1 MSTNLSRKKR
11 EKIIENIEIM
21 RSKLQDNPELL
32 VTLNEIEAQ
41 LKKKK
46 YGLVWEDHEEKIDEE
61 IKEKIPVFVEQKNLE
76 LQSEDETKSMNFILE
91 GDNLH
96 SLYLLEKTHRNKVD
110 LIIIDPPYNRGLNDF
125 IYDDN
130 YIDRSDSF
138 KHSKWISFMNKRLL
152 IAKKLLKDNGVI
164 FINIDDNEFAQLK
177 LLCDDIFGEENFI
190 SCFPWH
196 NRTSV
201 QNDTDISIN
210 HEYIIAYAKK
220 RRITNRRL
228 KASNKEI
235 WYDTK
240 DFVIQPKETDSSKYS
255 NPDNDPRGIW
265 KADPFDAPNV
275 RPNLTY
281 EIINPN
287 TGVKYLP
294 PKGRCWR
301 TEPEKY
307 QNLLEDHRIV
317 FGKNGNSRP
326 QLKVFYNEVKMKGEI
341 RNSWF
346 DSDVYDTST
355 SGKKELLDILQDKK
369 IFNTPKPVNLY
380 KEIIKMAI
388 SPKVKNPVILDFFAG
403 SGTVGQAVLEEFGG
417 KDAQFIL
424 CNSNENN
431 ICREITYERIKR
443 IIKGYNNQKG
453 YSVKGIDSNLKFYT
467 IDYIDKYNNEEQ
479 GYYTSNELTKYL
491 KELIQ
496 LEHAIDIEKSDEIK
510 IIFTD
515 KEIDEFANNED
526 AIKKCKIIY
535 LDNNVLVT
543 ENQIE
548 KFENNNIK
556 INYIPDYYFE
566 EELTEVERW

>member
-1 MSTNLSRKKR
+1 MSTNLSREKR
-11 EKIIENIEIM
+11 EKIISNIEIM
-21 RSKLQDNPELL
+21 RNKLQDEPELL
-32 VTLNEIEAQ
+32 VTLNEIENQ
-41 LKKKK
+41 LKRKK
-46 YGLVWEDHEEKIDEE
+46 YGLVWENHEEKID
-61 IKEKIPVFVEQKNLE
+61 KELENKIPVFEENKELE
-76 LQSEDETKSMNFILE
+76 IKKDKSKITNFILE

-96 SLYLLEKTHRNKVD
+96 SLYLLEKTHKNKVD

-125 IYDDN
+125 VYDDN
-130 YIDRSDSF
+130 YIDKSDSF
-138 KHSKWISFMNKRLL
+138 KHSKWISFMNKRLI

-190 SCFPWH
+190 TCFPWH

-228 KASNKEI
+228 KSSNKDI
-235 WYDTK
+235 WYKTE

-265 KADPFDAPNV
+265 KADPFDAPNI

-281 EIINPN
+281 EIVNPT

-307 QNLLEDHRIV
+307 QKLLEDKRIV

-326 QLKVFYNEVKMKGEI
+326 QLKVFYSEVKMKGEI

-346 DSDVYDTST
+346 DADIYDTST
-355 SGKKELLDILQDKK
+355 NGKKELLNILPDKK

-380 KEIIKMAI
+380 KELIKMSI

-403 SGTVGQAVLEEFGG
+403 SGTVGQAVLEEFKG
-417 KDAQFIL
+417 DNAQFIL

-431 ICREITYERIKR
+431 ICKEITYERLKR
-443 IIKGYNNQKG
+443 VIEGYNNQKG
-453 YSVKGIDSNLKFYT
+453 YDVKGIDSNLKYYT
-467 IDYIDKYNNEEQ
+467 IKYIDKNSNEDE
-479 GYYTSNELTKYL
+479 GYYIENELSKYTR
-491 KELIQ
+491 EMVQ
-496 LEHAIDIEKSDEIK
+496 LEHATNIEDNNEYQILFSDEDV
-510 IIFTD
+510 D
-515 KEIDEFANNED
+515 KFANDET
-526 AIKKCKIIY
+526 KLEKCKIIY
-535 LDNNVLVT
+535 LDNNALIT
-543 ENQIE
+543 KDEIE
-548 KFENNNIK
+548 KFEKNNIK
-556 INYIPDYYFE
+556 IYYIPDYYFE
-566 EELTEVERW
+566 KEIMEIEQW

>member
-1 MSTNLSRKKR
+1 MSTNLSREKR
-11 EKIIENIEIM
+11 EKIISNIEIM
-21 RSKLQDNPELL
+21 RNKLQDEPELL
-32 VTLNEIEAQ
+32 VTLNEIENQ
-41 LKKKK
+41 LKRKK
-46 YGLVWEDHEEKIDEE
+46 YGLVWENHEEKID
-61 IKEKIPVFVEQKNLE
+61 KELENKIPVFEENKELE
-76 LQSEDETKSMNFILE
+76 IKKGKSKITNFILE
-91 GDNLH
+91 GDNFH
-96 SLYLLEKTHRNKVD
+96 SLYLLEKTHKNKVD

-125 IYDDN
+125 VYDDN
-130 YIDRSDSF
+130 YIDKSDSF
-138 KHSKWISFMNKRLL
+138 KHSKWISFMNKRLI

-190 SCFPWH
+190 TCFPWH

-228 KASNKEI
+228 KSSNKDI
-235 WYDTK
+235 WYKTE

-265 KADPFDAPNV
+265 KADPFDAPNI

-281 EIINPN
+281 EIVNPT

-307 QNLLEDHRIV
+307 QKLLEDKRIV

-326 QLKVFYNEVKMKGEI
+326 QLKVFYSEVKMKGEI

-346 DSDVYDTST
+346 DADIYDTST
-355 SGKKELLDILQDKK
+355 NGKKELLNILPDKK

-380 KEIIKMAI
+380 KELIKMSI

-403 SGTVGQAVLEEFGG
+403 SGTVGQAVLEEFKG
-417 KDAQFIL
+417 DNAQFIL

-431 ICREITYERIKR
+431 ICKEITYERLKR
-443 IIKGYNNQKG
+443 VIEGYNNQKG
-453 YSVKGIDSNLKFYT
+453 YDVKGIDSNLKYYT
-467 IDYIDKYNNEEQ
+467 IKYIDKNSNEDE
-479 GYYTSNELTKYL
+479 GYYIENELSKYTR
-491 KELIQ
+491 EMVQ
-496 LEHAIDIEKSDEIK
+496 LEHATNIEDNNEYQILFSDEDV
-510 IIFTD
+510 D
-515 KEIDEFANNED
+515 KFANDET
-526 AIKKCKIIY
+526 KLEKCKIIY
-535 LDNNVLVT
+535 LDNNALIT
-543 ENQIE
+543 KDEIE
-548 KFENNNIK
+548 KFEKNNIK
-556 INYIPDYYFE
+556 ICYIPDYYFE
-566 EELTEVERW
+566 KEIMEIEQW

>member
-1 MSTNLSRKKR
+1 MSTNLSREKR
-11 EKIIENIEIM
+11 EKIIKNIQIM
-21 RSKLQDNPELL
+21 REKLQEDTDL
-32 VTLNEIEAQ
+32 VTTLNEIESE
-41 LKKKK
+41 LKRKK
-46 YGLVWEDHEEKIDEE
+46 YGLVWENHEEKIDKE
-61 IKEKIPVFVEQKNLE
+61 IENKIPVFEENKTLE
-76 LQSEDETKSMNFILE
+76 IKKDESKSTNFILE

-96 SLYLLEKTHRNKVD
+96 SLYLLEKTHKNKID

-125 IYDDN
+125 VYDDN
-130 YIDRSDSF
+130 YIDKTDSF
-138 KHSKWISFMNKRLL
+138 KHSKWISFMHKRLI
-152 IAKKLLKDNGVI
+152 IAKKLLKDKGVI

-177 LLCDDIFGEENFI
+177 LLCDDIFGEDNFI

-196 NRTSV
+196 NRTSI

-228 KASNKEI
+228 KSSNKDI
-235 WYDTK
+235 WYELN

-281 EIINPN
+281 EIENPI

-307 QNLLEDHRIV
+307 KQLLEDKRII
-317 FGKNGNSRP
+317 FGKNGTSKP

-346 DSDVYDTST
+346 DADTYDTST
-355 SGKKELLDILQDKK
+355 NGKKEFLSILPDKK
-369 IFNTPKPVNLY
+369 IFNTPKPVSLY

-388 SPKVKNPVILDFFAG
+388 SPKVKNPIILDFFAG
-403 SGTVGQAVLEEFGG
+403 SGTVGQAVLEEFRGT
-417 KDAQFIL
+417 DASFIL

-431 ICREITYERIKR
+431 ICKEITYERIKR
-443 IIKGYNNQKG
+443 IINGYQNQKG
-453 YSVKGIDSNLKFYT
+453 YNVQGIESNLKYYT
-467 IDYIDKYNNEEQ
+467 LKYIDRYNREDE
-479 GYYTSNELTKYL
+479 GYYIVNELSKYTR
-491 KELIQ
+491 EMVQ
-496 LEHAIDIEKSDEIK
+496 LEHGIDVSDGSIQILFSDEDV
-510 IIFTD
+510 D
-515 KEIDEFANNED
+515 KFANND
-526 AIKKCKIIY
+526 DQVKKCKIIY
-535 LDNNVLVT
+535 LDNNALIT
-543 ENQIE
+543 EEQIQ
-548 KFENNNIK
+548 KFEKNNIK
-556 INYIPDYYFE
+556 IGYIPEYYFE
-566 EELTEVERW
+566 KEIMEIEQW

>member
-1 MSTNLSRKKR
+1 MSTNLSREKR
-11 EKIIENIEIM
+11 EKIINNIEIM
-21 RSKLQDNPELL
+21 RNKLQDEPELL
-32 VTLNEIEAQ
+32 VTLNEIENQ
-41 LKKKK
+41 LKRKK
-46 YGLVWEDHEEKIDEE
+46 YGLVWENHEEKID
-61 IKEKIPVFVEQKNLE
+61 KELENKIPVFEENKELE
-76 LQSEDETKSMNFILE
+76 IKKDKSKITNFILE

-96 SLYLLEKTHRNKVD
+96 SLYLLEKTHKNKVD

-130 YIDRSDSF
+130 YIDKSDSF
-138 KHSKWISFMNKRLL
+138 KHSKWISFMNKRLI

-190 SCFPWH
+190 TCFPWH

-228 KASNKEI
+228 KSSNKDI
-235 WYDTK
+235 WYKTE

-265 KADPFDAPNV
+265 KADPFDAPNI

-281 EIINPN
+281 EIVNPT

-307 QNLLEDHRIV
+307 QKLLEDKRIV

-326 QLKVFYNEVKMKGEI
+326 QLKVFYSEVKMKGEI

-346 DSDVYDTST
+346 DADIYDTST
-355 SGKKELLDILQDKK
+355 NGKKELLNILPDKK

-380 KEIIKMAI
+380 KELIKMSI

-403 SGTVGQAVLEEFGG
+403 SGTVGQAVLEEFKGNN
-417 KDAQFIL
+417 AQFIL

-431 ICREITYERIKR
+431 ICKEITYERLKR
-443 IIKGYNNQKG
+443 VIEGYNNQKG
-453 YSVKGIDSNLKFYT
+453 YNVKGIDSNLKYYT
-467 IDYIDKYNNEEQ
+467 IKYIDKNSNEDE
-479 GYYTSNELTKYL
+479 GYYIENELSKYTR
-491 KELIQ
+491 EMVQ
-496 LEHAIDIEKSDEIK
+496 LEHATNIEDNNEYQILFSD
-510 IIFTD
+510 D
-515 KEIDEFANNED
+515 DVDEFANDET
-526 AIKKCKIIY
+526 KLEKCKIIY
-535 LDNNVLVT
+535 LDNNALIT
-543 ENQIE
+543 KDEIE
-548 KFENNNIK
+548 KFEKNNIK
-556 INYIPDYYFE
+556 ICYIPDYYFE
-566 EELTEVERW
+566 KEIMEIEQW

>member
-1 MSTNLSRKKR
+1 MSTNLSREKR
-11 EKIIENIEIM
+11 EKIINNIEIM
-21 RSKLQDNPELL
+21 RNKLQDEPELL
-32 VTLNEIEAQ
+32 VTLNEIENQ
-41 LKKKK
+41 LKRKK
-46 YGLVWEDHEEKIDEE
+46 YGLVWENHEEKID
-61 IKEKIPVFVEQKNLE
+61 KELENKIPVFEENKELE
-76 LQSEDETKSMNFILE
+76 IKKDKSKITNFILE

-96 SLYLLEKTHRNKVD
+96 SLYLLEKTHKNKVD

-130 YIDRSDSF
+130 YIDKSDSF
-138 KHSKWISFMNKRLL
+138 KHSKWISFMNKRLI

-190 SCFPWH
+190 TCFPWH

-228 KASNKEI
+228 KSSNKDI
-235 WYDTK
+235 WYKTE

-265 KADPFDAPNV
+265 KADPFDAPNI

-281 EIINPN
+281 EIVNPT

-307 QNLLEDHRIV
+307 QKLLEDKRIV

-326 QLKVFYNEVKMKGEI
+326 QLKVFYSEVKMKGEI

-346 DSDVYDTST
+346 DADIYDTST
-355 SGKKELLDILQDKK
+355 NGKKELLNILPDKK

-380 KEIIKMAI
+380 KELIKMSI

-403 SGTVGQAVLEEFGG
+403 SGTVGQAVLEEFKG
-417 KDAQFIL
+417 DNAQFIL

-431 ICREITYERIKR
+431 ICKEITYERLKR
-443 IIKGYNNQKG
+443 VIEGYNNQKG
-453 YSVKGIDSNLKFYT
+453 YNVKGIDSNLKYYT
-467 IDYIDKYNNEEQ
+467 IKYIDKNSNEDE
-479 GYYTSNELTKYL
+479 GYYIENELSKYTR
-491 KELIQ
+491 EMVQ
-496 LEHAIDIEKSDEIK
+496 LEHATNIEDNNEYQILFSD
-510 IIFTD
+510 D
-515 KEIDEFANNED
+515 DVDEFANDET
-526 AIKKCKIIY
+526 KLEKCKIIY
-535 LDNNVLVT
+535 LDNNALIT
-543 ENQIE
+543 KDEIE
-548 KFENNNIK
+548 KFEKNNIK
-556 INYIPDYYFE
+556 ICYIPYYYFE
-566 EELTEVERW
+566 KEIMEIEQW

>member
-1 MSTNLSRKKR
+1 MSTNLSREKR
-11 EKIIENIEIM
+11 EKIINNIEIM
-21 RSKLQDNPELL
+21 RNKLQDEPELL
-32 VTLNEIEAQ
+32 VTLNEIENQ
-41 LKKKK
+41 LKRKK
-46 YGLVWEDHEEKIDEE
+46 YGLVWENHEEKID
-61 IKEKIPVFVEQKNLE
+61 KELENKIPVFEENKELE
-76 LQSEDETKSMNFILE
+76 IKKDKSKITNFILE

-96 SLYLLEKTHRNKVD
+96 SLYLLEKTHKNKVD

-130 YIDRSDSF
+130 YIDKSDSF
-138 KHSKWISFMNKRLL
+138 KHSKWISFMNKRLI

-190 SCFPWH
+190 TCFPWH
-196 NRTSV
+196 NRTSI

-228 KASNKEI
+228 KSSNKDI
-235 WYDTK
+235 WYKTE

-265 KADPFDAPNV
+265 KADPFDAPNI

-281 EIINPN
+281 EIVNPT

-307 QNLLEDHRIV
+307 QKLLEDKRIV

-326 QLKVFYNEVKMKGEI
+326 QLKVFYSEVKMKGEI

-346 DSDVYDTST
+346 DADIYDTST
-355 SGKKELLDILQDKK
+355 NGKKELLNILPDKK

-380 KEIIKMAI
+380 KELIKMSI

-403 SGTVGQAVLEEFGG
+403 SGTVGQAVLEEFKG
-417 KDAQFIL
+417 DNAQFIL

-431 ICREITYERIKR
+431 ICKEITYERLKR
-443 IIKGYNNQKG
+443 VIEGYNNQKG
-453 YSVKGIDSNLKFYT
+453 YNVKGIDSNLKYYT
-467 IDYIDKYNNEEQ
+467 IKYIDKNSNEDE
-479 GYYTSNELTKYL
+479 GYYIENELSKYTR
-491 KELIQ
+491 EMVQ
-496 LEHAIDIEKSDEIK
+496 LEHATNIEDNNEYQILFSDE
-510 IIFTD
+510 D
-515 KEIDEFANNED
+515 VDEFANDET
-526 AIKKCKIIY
+526 KLEKCKIIY
-535 LDNNVLVT
+535 LDNNALIT
-543 ENQIE
+543 KDEIE
-548 KFENNNIK
+548 KFEKNNIK
-556 INYIPDYYFE
+556 ICYIPDYYFE
-566 EELTEVERW
+566 KEIMEIEQW

>member
-1 MSTNLSRKKR
+1 MSTNLSREKR
-11 EKIIENIEIM
+11 EKIIKNIQIM
-21 RSKLQDNPELL
+21 REKLQEDTDL
-32 VTLNEIEAQ
+32 VTTLNEIESE
-41 LKKKK
+41 LKRKK
-46 YGLVWEDHEEKIDEE
+46 YGLVWENHEEKIDKE
-61 IKEKIPVFVEQKNLE
+61 IENKIPVFEENKTLE
-76 LQSEDETKSMNFILE
+76 IKKDESKSTNFILE

-96 SLYLLEKTHRNKVD
+96 SLYLLEKTHKNKID

-125 IYDDN
+125 VYDDN
-130 YIDRSDSF
+130 YIDKTDSF
-138 KHSKWISFMNKRLL
+138 KHSKWISFMHKRLI

-177 LLCDDIFGEENFI
+177 LLCDDIFGEDNFI

-196 NRTSV
+196 NRTSI

-228 KASNKEI
+228 KSSNKDI
-235 WYDTK
+235 WYELN

-281 EIINPN
+281 EIENPI

-307 QNLLEDHRIV
+307 KQLLEDKRII
-317 FGKNGNSRP
+317 FGKNGTSKP

-346 DSDVYDTST
+346 DADTYDTST
-355 SGKKELLDILQDKK
+355 NGKKEFLSILPDKK
-369 IFNTPKPVNLY
+369 IFNTPKPVSLY

-388 SPKVKNPVILDFFAG
+388 SPKVKNPIILDFFAG
-403 SGTVGQAVLEEFGG
+403 SGTVGQAVLEEFRGT
-417 KDAQFIL
+417 DASFIL

-431 ICREITYERIKR
+431 ICKEITYERIKR
-443 IIKGYNNQKG
+443 IINGYQNQKG
-453 YSVKGIDSNLKFYT
+453 YNVQGIESNLKYYT
-467 IDYIDKYNNEEQ
+467 LKYIDRYNREDE
-479 GYYTSNELTKYL
+479 GYYIVNELSKYTR
-491 KELIQ
+491 EMVQ
-496 LEHAIDIEKSDEIK
+496 LEHGIDVSDGSIQILFSDEDV
-510 IIFTD
+510 D
-515 KEIDEFANNED
+515 KFANNED
-526 AIKKCKIIY
+526 QVKKCKIIY
-535 LDNNVLVT
+535 LDNNTLIT
-543 ENQIE
+543 EDQIQ
-548 KFENNNIK
+548 KFEKNNIK
-556 INYIPDYYFE
+556 IGYIPEYYFE
-566 EELTEVERW
+566 KEIMEIEQW

>member
-1 MSTNLSRKKR
+1 MSTNLSREKR
-11 EKIIENIEIM
+11 EKIINNIEIM
-21 RSKLQDNPELL
+21 RNKLQDEPELL
-32 VTLNEIEAQ
+32 VTLNEIENQ
-41 LKKKK
+41 LKRKK
-46 YGLVWEDHEEKIDEE
+46 YGLVWENHEEKID
-61 IKEKIPVFVEQKNLE
+61 KELENKIPVFEENKELE
-76 LQSEDETKSMNFILE
+76 IKKDKSKITNFILE

-96 SLYLLEKTHRNKVD
+96 SLYLLEKTHKNKVD

-125 IYDDN
+125 VYDDN
-130 YIDRSDSF
+130 YIDKSDSF
-138 KHSKWISFMNKRLL
+138 KHSKWISFMNKRLI
-152 IAKKLLKDNGVI
+152 IARKLLKDNGVI

-190 SCFPWH
+190 TCFPWH
-196 NRTSV
+196 NRTSI

-228 KASNKEI
+228 KSSNKDI
-235 WYDTK
+235 WYKTE

-265 KADPFDAPNV
+265 KADPFDAPNI

-281 EIINPN
+281 EIVNPT

-307 QNLLEDHRIV
+307 QKLLEDKRIV

-326 QLKVFYNEVKMKGEI
+326 QLKVFYSEVKMKGEI

-346 DSDVYDTST
+346 DADIYDTST
-355 SGKKELLDILQDKK
+355 NGKKELLNILPDKK

-380 KEIIKMAI
+380 KELIKMSI

-403 SGTVGQAVLEEFGG
+403 SGTVGQAVLEEFKG
-417 KDAQFIL
+417 DNAQFIL

-431 ICREITYERIKR
+431 ICKEITYERLKR
-443 IIKGYNNQKG
+443 VIEGYNNQKG
-453 YSVKGIDSNLKFYT
+453 YNVKGIDSNLKYYT
-467 IDYIDKYNNEEQ
+467 IKYIDKNSNEDE
-479 GYYTSNELTKYL
+479 GYYIENELSKYTR
-491 KELIQ
+491 EMVQ
-496 LEHAIDIEKSDEIK
+496 LEHATNIEDNNEYQILFSDEDV
-510 IIFTD
+510 D
-515 KEIDEFANNED
+515 KFANDET
-526 AIKKCKIIY
+526 KLEKCKSIY
-535 LDNNVLVT
+535 LDNNALIT
-543 ENQIE
+543 KDEIE
-548 KFENNNIK
+548 KFEKNNIK
-556 INYIPDYYFE
+556 IYYIPDYYFE
-566 EELTEVERW
+566 KEIMEIEQW

>member
-1 MSTNLSRKKR
+1 MSTNLSREKR
-11 EKIIENIEIM
+11 EKIINNIEIM
-21 RSKLQDNPELL
+21 RNKLQDEPELL
-32 VTLNEIEAQ
+32 VTLNEIENQ
-41 LKKKK
+41 LKRKK
-46 YGLVWEDHEEKIDEE
+46 YGLVWENHEEKID
-61 IKEKIPVFVEQKNLE
+61 KELENKIPVFEENKELE
-76 LQSEDETKSMNFILE
+76 IKKDKSKITNFILE

-96 SLYLLEKTHRNKVD
+96 SLYLLEKTHKNKVD

-125 IYDDN
+125 VYDDN
-130 YIDRSDSF
+130 YIDKSDSF
-138 KHSKWISFMNKRLL
+138 KHSKWISFMNKRLI

-190 SCFPWH
+190 TCFPWH

-228 KASNKEI
+228 KSSNKDI
-235 WYDTK
+235 WYKTE

-265 KADPFDAPNV
+265 KADPFDAPNI

-281 EIINPN
+281 EIVNPT

-307 QNLLEDHRIV
+307 QKLLEDKRIV

-326 QLKVFYNEVKMKGEI
+326 QLKVFYSEVKMKGEI

-346 DSDVYDTST
+346 DADIYDTST
-355 SGKKELLDILQDKK
+355 NGKKELLNILPDKK

-380 KEIIKMAI
+380 KELIKMSI

-403 SGTVGQAVLEEFGG
+403 SGTVGQAVLEEFKG
-417 KDAQFIL
+417 DNAQFIL

-431 ICREITYERIKR
+431 ICKEITYERLKR
-443 IIKGYNNQKG
+443 VIEGYNNQKG
-453 YSVKGIDSNLKFYT
+453 YNVKGIDSNLKYYT
-467 IDYIDKYNNEEQ
+467 IKYIDKNSNEDE
-479 GYYTSNELTKYL
+479 GYYIENELSKYTR
-491 KELIQ
+491 EMVQ
-496 LEHAIDIEKSDEIK
+496 LEHATNIEDNNEYQILFSD
-510 IIFTD
+510 D
-515 KEIDEFANNED
+515 DVDEFANDET
-526 AIKKCKIIY
+526 KLEKCKIIY
-535 LDNNVLVT
+535 LDNNALIT
-543 ENQIE
+543 KDEIE
-548 KFENNNIK
+548 KFEKNNIK
-556 INYIPDYYFE
+556 ICYIPDYYFE
-566 EELTEVERW
+566 KEIMEIEQW

>member
-11 EKIIENIEIM
+11 EKIIENIQIM
-21 RSKLQDNPELL
+21 RDKLQDEPELL
-32 VTLNEIEAQ
+32 VTLNDIESQ
-41 LKKKK
+41 LKKRK
-46 YGLVWEDHEEKIDEE
+46 YGLVWEEHEEKIDQK
-61 IKEKIPVFVEQKNLE
+61 IIDNIPVFEEQKDLE
-76 LQSEDETKSMNFILE
+76 VVADEEGKSTNFIIE

-96 SLYLLEKTHRNKVD
+96 ALYLLEKTHRNKVD

-125 IYDDN
+125 VYDDN

-152 IAKKLLKDNGVI
+152 IAKHLLKDNGVI

-177 LLCDDIFGEENFI
+177 LLCDDIFGEDNFI

-220 RRITNRRL
+220 RRMTNRRL
-228 KASNKEI
+228 KASNKDT
-235 WYDTK
+235 WYQTN

-255 NPDNDPRGIW
+255 NPDNDPRGLW
-265 KADPFDAPNV
+265 KADPFDAPNI

-281 EIINPN
+281 EIVNPI
-287 TGVKYLP
+287 TGTKYLP

-301 TEPEKY
+301 TEQEKFEK
-307 QNLLEDHRIV
+307 LLEDKRIV

-346 DSDVYDTST
+346 DADLYDTST
-355 SGKKELLDILQDKK
+355 SGKKELLDILPDKK

-380 KEIIKMAI
+380 REIIKMAI
-388 SPKVKNPVILDFFAG
+388 SPKVEKPVILDFFAG
-403 SGTVGQAVLEEFGG
+403 SGTVGQAVLEEFQG

-424 CNSNENN
+424 CNSNESN
-431 ICREITYERIKR
+431 ICRDITYERAKR
-443 IIKGYNNQKG
+443 IMKGYTNQKG
-453 YSVKGIDSNLKFYT
+453 YGVKGIDSNLKYYCLK
-467 IDYIDKYNNEEQ
+467 YIPRQ
-479 GYYTSNELTKYL
+479 
-491 KELIQ
+491 
-496 LEHAIDIEKSDEIK
+496 
-510 IIFTD
+510 
-515 KEIDEFANNED
+515 NNED
-526 AIKKCKIIY
+526 EQYYVVNELSKYIKELVQIEYGIAIERTEEIRILFSDEDVDKFSSDEDAIDKCKIIY
-535 LDNNVLVT
+535 LDNNVLIT
-543 ENQIE
+543 EEQIQ
-548 KFENNNIK
+548 KFEKHNIK
-556 INYIPDYYFE
+556 LCYIPDYYFE
-566 EELTEVERW
+566 EEVEQW